1 MFSNIVAFSKKEVDV
16 EKSYSWDYKGEAE
29 YVDKLVEYARSAN
42 STSQISRATLSLMK
56 EDKHITML
64 METAEEDGGDV
75 NVLLTLRRKVRQSIY
90 TLVHRMK

>member
-1 MFSNIVAFSKKEVDV
+1 MPGNIIAFNKKVDV
-16 EKSYSWDYKGEAE
+16 EKSYGWDYKGEAE

-42 STSQISRATLSLMK
+42 SPSQISRATLSMTK

-64 METAEEDGGDV
+64 METVEEDGGDV

-90 TLVHRMK
+90 SLVRRMK